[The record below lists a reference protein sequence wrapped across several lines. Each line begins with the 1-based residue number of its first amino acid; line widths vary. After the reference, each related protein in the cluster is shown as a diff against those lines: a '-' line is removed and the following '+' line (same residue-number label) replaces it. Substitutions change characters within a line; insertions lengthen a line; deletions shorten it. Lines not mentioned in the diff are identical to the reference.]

1 LWRPERESTTAGA
14 PSAREGAGLI
24 FLGVRRPPAIRA
36 SLIVAI
42 VVTILVVAAP
52 RARAQDLEPRAYA
65 NTPVGL
71 NFLIAGY
78 SYTTGGIATDPAL
91 PIEDADLTLH
101 TGLLAYARSLDF
113 WGRSGKIDVVAP
125 YSGLSGTALI
135 MGQEREREV
144 TGFHDPRVR
153 LSVNLYGAPALSLEE
168 FAAYEQDL
176 IIGVSLAVTTPLGQ
190 YDSDKAVN
198 LGTNRWSVKP
208 ELGISKA
215 LGPVT
220 LELAAGAT
228 VYTKNDDFLGRTR
241 EQAPLYTLQ
250 ANVVYE
256 FGWGIWGAVTV
267 TYVTGGRTTVD
278 GRQSD
283 DRQNNLRVGG
293 TLALPVNRYNSV
305 KLYGAT
311 GASTRSGGEFD
322 VIGIAWQYRWGTGF

>member
-1 LWRPERESTTAGA
+1 VTA
-14 PSAREGAGLI
+14 
-24 FLGVRRPPAIRA
+24 
-36 SLIVAI
+36 
-42 VVTILVVAAP
+42 LVVAAP
-52 RARAQDLEPRAYA
+52 PAPAQDLEPRAYA

-71 NFLIAGY
+71 NFMIAGY

-113 WGRSGKIDVVAP
+113 WGRSGKVDVVVP
-125 YSGLSGTALI
+125 YSGLSGTALF
-135 MGQEREREV
+135 MGQEREREI
-144 TGFHDPRVR
+144 TGFHDPRLR
-153 LSVNLYGAPALSLEE
+153 LSVNLYGAPALSFEE
-168 FAAYEQDL
+168 FAAYEQDFV
-176 IIGVSLAVTTPLGQ
+176 IGVSLAVTTPLGQ

-215 LGPVT
+215 LGRVT
-220 LELAAGAT
+220 PAA
-228 VYTKNDDFLGRTR
+228 
-241 EQAPLYTLQ
+241 LQ
-250 ANVVYE
+250 VNVIYE
-256 FGWGIWGAVTV
+256 IGWGIWGAVTA

-278 GRQSD
+278 GRESD
-283 DRQNNLRVGG
+283 DRQDNLRIGG

-311 GASTRSGGEFD
+311 GASTRSGGDFD

>member
-1 LWRPERESTTAGA
+1 
-14 PSAREGAGLI
+14 
-24 FLGVRRPPAIRA
+24 LGPGGHRAIRA
-36 SLIVAI
+36 PLIAAI
-42 VVTILVVAAP
+42 VVTALVVAAP
-52 RARAQDLEPRAYA
+52 PAPAQDLEPRAYA

-71 NFLIAGY
+71 NFMIAGY

-113 WGRSGKIDVVAP
+113 WGRSGKVDVVVP
-125 YSGLSGTALI
+125 YSGLSGTALF
-135 MGQEREREV
+135 MGQEREREI
-144 TGFHDPRVR
+144 TGFHDPRLR
-153 LSVNLYGAPALSLEE
+153 LSVNLYGAPALSFEE
-168 FAAYEQDL
+168 FAAYEQDFV
-176 IIGVSLAVTTPLGQ
+176 IGVSLAVTTPLGQ

-215 LGPVT
+215 LGRVI

-241 EQAPLYTLQ
+241 RAGPAIHLQ
-250 ANVVYE
+250 VNVIYE
-256 FGWGIWGAVTV
+256 IGWGIWSAVTA
-267 TYVTGGRTTVD
+267 TYVTGGWTTVD
-278 GRQSD
+278 GRESD
-283 DRQNNLRVGG
+283 DRQDNLRIGG

-311 GASTRSGGEFD
+311 GASTRSGGRLRRD
-322 VIGIAWQYRWGTGF
+322 RDRLAVPLGHGLLNS